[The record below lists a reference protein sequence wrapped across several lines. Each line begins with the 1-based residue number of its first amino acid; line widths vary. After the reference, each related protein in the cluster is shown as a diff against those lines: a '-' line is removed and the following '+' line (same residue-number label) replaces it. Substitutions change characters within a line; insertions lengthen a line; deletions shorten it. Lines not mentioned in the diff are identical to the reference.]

1 MKWQL
6 ISKSGK
12 RVIEV
17 KKDEEVGVVLAVD
30 KGGCYEVGVELKE
43 RGARALILGVVL
55 GKGQYKAK
63 IIMETRHW
71 VSNTHAETIIYG
83 TNRDESETEL
93 KGLIKIDKKANQV
106 TDFLTAKVLLLS
118 DRARA
123 TVEPGLEIKSD
134 EVRASHAATVA
145 AIDEEQIYY
154 LMSRGLE
161 RLESERLIADGFF
174 QVIINKIDNVK
185 IRKQICLKLK

>member
-1 MKWQL
+1 MKW
-6 ISKSGK
+6 K
-12 RVIEV
+12 VIDNPSNYVIKV
-17 KKDEEVGVVLAVD
+17 KQAEELGVILAVN
-30 KGGCYEVGVELKE
+30 KAGLYQVAVELRE
-43 RGARALILGVVL
+43 RGAKALVLGVVL
-55 GKGQYKAK
+55 GTGQNK
-63 IIMETRHW
+63 IKIVMETRHW

-83 TNRDESETEL
+83 INRDESETEL

-106 TDFLTAKVLLLS
+106 TDFLTAKILLLS
-118 DRARA
+118 DKARA
-123 TVEPGLEIKSD
+123 TVEPGLEIKSN

-174 QVIINKIDNVK
+174 QVNILVK
-185 IRKQICLKLK
+185 LVNT